1 LAQELPNAGLRAAM
15 TSTVLPQMFSGTFT
29 GTWTLFPDATPG
41 ESEAVAVVFESAK
54 AGLAY
59 RDMMPVAAAARTT
72 PLLRF
77 CRTLVVFLLGE
88 VRKPTLG
95 SARRSK
101 AGLGT
106 AGGG

>member
-1 LAQELPNAGLRAAM
+1 
-15 TSTVLPQMFSGTFT
+15 
-29 GTWTLFPDATPG
+29 LFPDATPG

-88 VRKPTLG
+88 VRKPALG
-95 SARRSK
+95 PR
-101 AGLGT
+101 
-106 AGGG
+106 GGPKPAVAQPEAAEVPKRQ